1 MKLIDADLFKEN
13 IRSGL
18 YVFCQENKED
28 ICRAIDDEPT
38 IERPQGKWFNFI
50 DTGLLKARHSDYVL
64 YKVDYLLDNLT
75 REVYIMEDARRLRG
89 KEE

>member
-28 ICRAIDDEPT
+28 ICNAIDCEPT
-38 IERPQGKWFNFI
+38 IERPQGEWKY
-50 DTGLLKARHSDYVL
+50 KDYDFYCSICNESAL
-64 YKVDYLLDNLT
+64 ELNDYPYLSEYCPKCGAKMKGVPDN
-75 REVYIMEDARRLRG
+75 G
-89 KEE
+89 